1 MAAKHDLVEKYTYRV
16 EWSDEDQAHIARCLE
31 FPSVMAHSNTAKEA
45 LAEIE
50 VAIAAAIKWM
60 QEEGEPIPEPFGMK
74 QYKGNLT
81 LRVPADTH
89 RRLAIRAAEEG
100 VSINQYILSRISF
113 G

>member
-1 MAAKHDLVEKYTYRV
+1 MRTKNDFVKKYTYRV

-31 FPSVMAHSNTAKEA
+31 LPSVMAHGNTAREA

-50 VAIAAAIKWM
+50 SATIAAVEWM
-60 QEEGEPIPEPFGMK
+60 LEENEAIPEPFGTK
-74 QYKGNLT
+74 QYRGNLT

-100 VSINQYILSRISF
+100 VSINQYILSQISF